1 MAYAGATPD
10 SVAQARK
17 MAQAL
22 MSQGLSGQPVQHWT
36 QALGR
41 VLQAGVGS
49 MWDSQAAQG
58 EKEGTAAA
66 QQAMAAA
73 LAGGDPNAHVTA
85 LMANPWTKDQG
96 TQLAQAMLKQKLAPD
111 AAPASIQEHK
121 YVQSLPEAQRDE
133 FFKVKRQE
141 RFLDLGTH
149 YQDPR
154 TGQIYSKDNITPARD
169 KASGT
174 AQGEAQGKVAA
185 NLPNFERATADLL
198 SEIEELDAD
207 ESLGNVTGLVGG
219 RVPKK
224 LHAPGQARAQSRID
238 KIQGSAF
245 LQAFESLKGGGAIT
259 EAEGAQAKAS
269 LNRLQTQTMGTPDYK
284 AALAKFKGE
293 VVKLLEIARQ
303 RAKGGAGSA
312 AAPSAPKT
320 GKTSS
325 GLTYEVVE

>member
-1 MAYAGATPD
+1 
-10 SVAQARK
+10 

-49 MWDSQAAQG
+49 MWDAQAAQG
-58 EKEGTAAA
+58 EQEGTAAA

-111 AAPASIQEHK
+111 APPASIQEHK

-154 TGQIYSKDNITPARD
+154 TGQVYSKDNVTPARD

-198 SEIEELDAD
+198 SEIDALDKD
-207 ESLGNVTGLVGG
+207 ESLGNVTGMVGG
-219 RVPKK
+219 RIPKN
-224 LHAPGQARAQSRID
+224 LHAPGQARAQSRIE

-245 LQAFESLKGGGAIT
+245 LQAFETLKGGGAIT

-284 AALAKFKGE
+284 AALAEFKGE